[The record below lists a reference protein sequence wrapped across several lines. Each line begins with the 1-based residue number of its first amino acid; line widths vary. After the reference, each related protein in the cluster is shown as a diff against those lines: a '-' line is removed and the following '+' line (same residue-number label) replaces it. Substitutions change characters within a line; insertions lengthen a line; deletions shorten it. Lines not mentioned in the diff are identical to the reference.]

1 MFERIV
7 NKINNTVKEYKN
19 YDYNTGFI
27 CKKPIIRILS
37 AQNKEIN
44 NLKKIISPDHLLPTD
59 ILNGAKSVIS
69 FFIPFTNEL
78 VKSNIQGKMASR
90 KWALAYIKTNEL
102 INTISNQIESLMK
115 SNGFSTGK
123 IPATHNFDE
132 KKLISNWSHR
142 HIAYIAGIGTFG
154 INNMLITEY
163 GCCGRLGSIIT
174 NYQFSHYEDI
184 KVKEK
189 CLYKIN
195 ESCGICQNKCIVNA
209 YEGSTFNRKKC
220 YEICLKNAKYYKSI
234 GYADV
239 CGKCLVGLPCST
251 KDPSINS

>member
-1 MFERIV
+1 LK
-7 NKINNTVKEYKN
+7 NKINEQ
-19 YDYNTGFI
+19 
-27 CKKPIIRILS
+27 P
-37 AQNKEIN
+37 
-44 NLKKIISPDHLLPTD
+44 
-59 ILNGAKSVIS
+59 ILN
-69 FFIPFTNEL
+69 FNF
-78 VKSNIQGKMASR
+78 
-90 KWALAYIKTNEL
+90 
-102 INTISNQIESLMK
+102 
-115 SNGFSTGK
+115 SNGVGNNIFQ
-123 IPATHNFDE
+123 
-132 KKLISNWSHR
+132 
-142 HIAYIAGIGTFG
+142 YMFG
-154 INNMLITEY
+154 HLVCNQ
-163 GCCGRLGSIIT
+163 T

-195 ESCGICQNKCIVNA
+195 EGCGICQNKCIVNA